1 MNTGQMLLVM
11 LAIVLFSSIVV
22 STQNNLFTLANIAY
36 RTMFSMQ
43 GYKIADRFLQEID
56 AYHVSAGKTFAQ
68 IQNDY
73 TFVDSIIRVNA
84 VDYHIDASTQWSD
97 QYGGAAID
105 ALKKYQRID
114 IRIYYLLGVD
124 TVRVGTDQSP
134 ISYIYGR
141 ME

>member
-11 LAIVLFSSIVV
+11 LAIVLFSSIIV
-22 STQNNLFTLANIAY
+22 STQNNLFSLANIAY

-56 AYHVSAGKTFAQ
+56 AYHVSGGKTFSE

-73 TFVDSIIRVNA
+73 TFTDSIIRVNA
-84 VDYHIDASTQWSD
+84 VDYFVSGQTRWSD
-97 QYGGAAID
+97 QYGGAAAD
-105 ALKKYQRID
+105 TLKRYQRID
-114 IRIYYLLGVD
+114 LRVYYMLGKDTIRI
-124 TVRVGTDQSP
+124 GTDENP
-134 ISYIYGR
+134 VSYIYGR